1 MSEAQSDVKEEV
13 KVTSSKPKDPKKV
26 EAGKRLGALSK
37 ELRERKMRER
47 MQAEDINNKLLVLT
61 VVSVVVA
68 VVGVVFTVK
77 SYFFQTSPEAPA
89 PRQAQAKAPT
99 PITPPTTP
107 PPKKKPPRPSN
118 LITLDE

>member
-1 MSEAQSDVKEEV
+1 MSEEQVKI
-13 KVTSSKPKDPKKV
+13 KVTSDKPKDPKKV

-47 MQAEDINNKLLVLT
+47 IQAEDNNYKMYVLT

-68 VVGVVFTVK
+68 IIGVVFTIK
-77 SYFFQTSPEAPA
+77 SYWFQTCPNPPNPKEV
-89 PRQAQAKAPT
+89 AQPT
-99 PITPPTTP
+99 
-107 PPKKKPPRPSN
+107 PPKKPSRPSN